1 MTEKEILKIVG
12 TQKDFFRLGKTLD
25 VSFRITHLKKLYDV
39 IKKKEDEIERA
50 LYKDL
55 SKSKSEA
62 YMCEIGLVLSEISY
76 MLKHIKNWTKP
87 RKKRSPLAQFRAVSF
102 TITEPYGT
110 VLVMSPWNYPFL
122 LSLDPLVEAIAAG
135 NTVIIKTSEY
145 SPYTNEIVK
154 EITEDVF
161 DLKYATVIFGGIIE
175 NQTLIHAPVDYIFF
189 TGSKKVGRIVYEAA
203 SKMGIPVTLELGGKS
218 PCIVDRSAKIE
229 LTAKRIIFGK
239 LLNLGQTCVAPDY
252 ILVKR
257 EVHDKLIE
265 ALKKEI
271 IKQYGSNYLESSN
284 YGKIIDYEHFKR
296 VISLLDEQKL
306 IYGGGYNEKLL
317 KIEPTIL
324 DNVSYS
330 DKVMQ
335 EEIFGPIL
343 PVIVYDDISE
353 VIDYVN
359 SHDAPL
365 ACYIFARNKKLIN
378 YLIRQI
384 GFGGGCI
391 NDTLIHLSSSYLGFG
406 GFKESGLGSYHGK
419 AGFYTFSHT
428 KSIIDKKLWIDLPM
442 RYSPYSKEKD
452 RIIHKFLK

>member
-1 MTEKEILKIVG
+1 MTEKEILKIVE
-12 TQKDFFRLGKTLD
+12 TQKDFFKLGKTLD
-25 VSFRITHLKKLYDV
+25 VGFRIAHLKKLYDV
-39 IKKKEDEIERA
+39 IKKKEDKIAGA

-55 SKSKSEA
+55 GKSKSEA
-62 YMCEIGLVLSEISY
+62 YMCETGLVLSEINY
-76 MLKHIKNWTKP
+76 TLKHIKKWTKP
-87 RKKRSPLAQFRAVSF
+87 RKKRTPLAQFKAVSF
-102 TITEPYGT
+102 TIAEPYGT

-122 LSLDPLVEAIAAG
+122 LSLDPLVEAIASG

-154 EITEDVF
+154 EIIEDVF
-161 DLKYATVIFGGIIE
+161 CPKYATVIFGGIIE

-189 TGSKKVGRIVYEAA
+189 TGSKRVGSIVYEAA
-203 SKMGIPVTLELGGKS
+203 SKMGIPATLELGGKS

-271 IKQYGSNYLESSN
+271 IKQYGSNYLVSPN

-296 VISLLDEQKL
+296 VISLIDEQKL
-306 IYGGGYNEKLL
+306 IYGGGYNEELL

-324 DNVSYS
+324 DNVSFS

-353 VIDYVN
+353 VIDYIN
-359 SHDAPL
+359 SHDTPL
-365 ACYIFARNKKLIN
+365 ACYLFARNKKLIN

-391 NDTLIHLSSSYLGFG
+391 NDTLIHLSSSYLSFG

-442 RYSPYSKEKD
+442 RYSPYSKGKD